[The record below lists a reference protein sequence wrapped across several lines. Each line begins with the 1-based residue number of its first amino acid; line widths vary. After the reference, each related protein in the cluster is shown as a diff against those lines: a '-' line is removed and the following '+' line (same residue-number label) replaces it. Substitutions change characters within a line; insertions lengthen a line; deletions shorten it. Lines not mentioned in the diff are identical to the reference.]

1 MFGFMLGDKRR
12 GKMLFTV
19 PQLEGSCNIVLF
31 PGASMR
37 PPAASGGGMTEKDK
51 VRMYPITF
59 VGSGSSSN

>member
-1 MFGFMLGDKRR
+1 MWEDVIHCSS
-12 GKMLFTV
+12 T
-19 PQLEGSCNIVLF
+19 CNIVLF